1 MHATAARLGTTATT
15 RVDIRKWHL
24 VVLGFAICLT
34 GVIIHLRSLERIEVQ
49 VVTPTYRDIERTV
62 SSSGTVIPVID
73 FPARANFSGMVEK
86 IDVQLGQQVH
96 PGQLLLVM
104 KDQYA
109 LTRLIKARADLESAE
124 VNSQNV
130 QKNGSQ
136 EDRIELSEQMVRVQN
151 EQSAAAAALL
161 TLKQL
166 EKRGS
171 VSGAEVAAG
180 NQRLQ
185 AANNAMEALQART
198 TQRYSPTDVA
208 SWKDKVTADKAALA
222 AEQVSYANSR
232 ITSPI
237 AGTVYALP
245 VAQYD
250 FVSFGTDLLRVA
262 DLTRTHIFADFD
274 AMDIGRLRVGES
286 VTITWDGRPG
296 QSWSGEVTKV
306 PLAVSHTG
314 SLNVGRAT
322 INIESPRGDL
332 PIGTGVAVT
341 ITVDK
346 HSHVLSIPH
355 EALRTEGSAKF
366 VYRVSRGRL
375 VRTPVE
381 VGIVTPL
388 QAEITK
394 GLEPGNEIAL
404 HALDGQSLKDDQSV
418 TTVK

>member
-1 MHATAARLGTTATT
+1 MHATAARLGTTTT
-15 RVDIRKWHL
+15 TAIAIRKWHL
-24 VVLGFAICLT
+24 VVIGCAISLAAAF
-34 GVIIHLRSLERIEVQ
+34 IHLRSLEKIEVQ
-49 VVTPTYRDIERTV
+49 IASPSYRDIERTV
-62 SSSGTVIPVID
+62 SSSGTVTPVID

-86 IDVQLGQQVH
+86 IDVQLGQKVH

-136 EDRIELSEQMVRVQN
+136 EDRIELSEQTIRTQN
-151 EQSAAAAALL
+151 EQSAAAAALS

-180 NQRLQ
+180 SQRLQ
-185 AANNAMEALQART
+185 AANSAMDALKART

-208 SWKDKVTADKAALA
+208 SWKDKVAADKAALE

-237 AGTVYALP
+237 AGTVYSLP

-274 AMDIGRLRVGES
+274 AMDIGRLEVGQP

-296 QSWSGEVTKV
+296 QSWSGQVANI

-314 SLNVGRAT
+314 ALNVGRAT

-332 PIGTGVAVT
+332 PIGTGVAVI

-355 EALRTEGSAKF
+355 EALRTDGSEKF
-366 VYRVSRGRL
+366 VYSVSGGKL

-388 QAEITK
+388 QAEITM
-394 GLEPGNEIAL
+394 GLEPDSEVAL
-404 HALDGQSLKDDQSV
+404 HALDGQSLKVNQSV